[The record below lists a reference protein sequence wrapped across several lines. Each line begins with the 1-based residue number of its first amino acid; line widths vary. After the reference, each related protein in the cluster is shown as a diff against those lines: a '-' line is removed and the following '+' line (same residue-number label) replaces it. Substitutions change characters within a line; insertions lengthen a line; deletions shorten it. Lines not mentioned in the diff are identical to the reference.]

1 MNNSS
6 RIFMGSVCSTVGFIS
21 VLIGILGENSNRL
34 ELRLALLII
43 IGICSIIQWICF
55 YQQKKRDNN

>member
-1 MNNSS
+1 
-6 RIFMGSVCSTVGFIS
+6 MGSVCSTVGFIS